1 MKNLSLVKGKYKQQK
16 NRKRLVRNV
25 TILIL
30 ALNSLFLSAQV
41 KFDASVSKTKL
52 GLNERLRVDF
62 VMNQNGDNFSP
73 PDFENFQIIGGPNQ
87 SIKTSYVNGERSFS
101 KTYSYFLQPLKKG
114 SIRIK
119 QASIE
124 IDGEEYKSLPIEVLI
139 TDSVSQ
145 PSESVTQYY
154 NDDDIELRALISK
167 GSPYL
172 NEPIT
177 VIYKLYYKAPIN
189 ISDARETETPNY
201 KDFWSQTI
209 KIPQLKVQREIY
221 KGQNYNVVE
230 WRKVVLYPQKSGQ
243 LEISPLSLNLVLDVP
258 TDKRD
263 FFGNVIYDQTSQF
276 ISTGMRRITVKDLP
290 LNNKPSS
297 FTGAVGQFE
306 FDVILNKSSLRA
318 TESFQ
323 AELKVKGEGNL
334 KLFDLPDLLV
344 PSSME
349 LFEPQRE
356 ESINT
361 NLSGMS
367 GSVTKLFT
375 VIPRFQGSFPIEE
388 VEFSY
393 FDPQLES
400 YKTLKSPRL
409 TVDVFDGPTIANSSS
424 NNTNVITP
432 NDSFRFIKTKANL
445 IKIDNSKFFES
456 QLFYV
461 LVSSPFAMVIAFVML
476 TAYTR
481 TRKSSTIE
489 LQKAQEKE
497 INKMID
503 AAKKSLNDK
512 NIFYDLIEKALLKTL
527 FLKFSINI
535 ENFNKEKIKSIS
547 RDKGVDEKTIS
558 KIIQLIENCESA
570 KYSRSSNSIM
580 NNDLNNAREVINL
593 ILKNK

>member
-1 MKNLSLVKGKYKQQK
+1 L
-16 NRKRLVRNV
+16 
-25 TILIL
+25 TL

-41 KFDASVSKTKL
+41 NFDASVSKTKL

-114 SIRIK
+114 SIIIK

-263 FFGNVIYDQTSQF
+263 FFGNVIYDQTTQI
-276 ISTGMRRITVKDLP
+276 ISTGMRTINVKDLP

-323 AELKVKGEGNL
+323 AELEVKGEGNL
-334 KLFDLPDLLV
+334 KLFDLPDLQV

-388 VEFSY
+388 LEFSY

-400 YKTLKSPRL
+400 YRILKSPRL
-409 TVDVFDGPTIANSSS
+409 TVDVFDGPTITNSSL
-424 NNTNVITP
+424 NNTNVIKP
-432 NDSFRFIKTKANL
+432 NDSFRFIKTKTNL
-445 IKIDNSKFFES
+445 IKIDNSRFFES

-461 LVSSPFAMVIAFVML
+461 LVSSPFAMVITFVML

-481 TRKSSTIE
+481 TRKSSTIK

-512 NIFYDLIEKALLKTL
+512 KIFYDLIEKALLKTL
-527 FLKFSINI
+527 LLKFSINI

-580 NNDLNNAREVINL
+580 NNDLNNVREVTKL
-593 ILKNK
+593 ILKNN

>member
-1 MKNLSLVKGKYKQQK
+1 M
-16 NRKRLVRNV
+16 VRNI
-25 TILIL
+25 TIFIL

-114 SIRIK
+114 SIKIK

-189 ISDARETETPNY
+189 ISDARETESPNY

-230 WRKVVLYPQKSGQ
+230 WRKVVLYPQKSGE

-263 FFGNVIYDQTSQF
+263 FFGNVIYDQTSQI
-276 ISTGMRRITVKDLP
+276 ISTGMRRINVKDLP

-306 FDVILNKSSLRA
+306 FDLILNKSSLRA

-344 PSSME
+344 PNSME

-424 NNTNVITP
+424 NNTNVISP

-445 IKIDNSKFFES
+445 IKIDDSEFFES
-456 QLFYV
+456 QLFYI
-461 LVSSPFAMVIAFVML
+461 LVSSPFVMVIAFVML

-481 TRKSSTIE
+481 NRKSSTIE

-570 KYSRSSNSIM
+570 KYSRSSNSMM
-580 NNDLNNAREVINL
+580 NNDLKTAIEVIKL

>member
-1 MKNLSLVKGKYKQQK
+1 M
-16 NRKRLVRNV
+16 VRNI

-114 SIRIK
+114 SIKIK

-243 LEISPLSLNLVLDVP
+243 LEISPLSLNLVH
-258 TDKRD
+258 
-263 FFGNVIYDQTSQF
+263 
-276 ISTGMRRITVKDLP
+276 
-290 LNNKPSS
+290 
-297 FTGAVGQFE
+297 
-306 FDVILNKSSLRA
+306 
-318 TESFQ
+318 
-323 AELKVKGEGNL
+323 KV
-334 KLFDLPDLLV
+334 
-344 PSSME
+344 
-349 LFEPQRE
+349 
-356 ESINT
+356 
-361 NLSGMS
+361 
-367 GSVTKLFT
+367 
-375 VIPRFQGSFPIEE
+375 
-388 VEFSY
+388 
-393 FDPQLES
+393 
-400 YKTLKSPRL
+400 
-409 TVDVFDGPTIANSSS
+409 
-424 NNTNVITP
+424 
-432 NDSFRFIKTKANL
+432 
-445 IKIDNSKFFES
+445 
-456 QLFYV
+456 
-461 LVSSPFAMVIAFVML
+461 
-476 TAYTR
+476 
-481 TRKSSTIE
+481 
-489 LQKAQEKE
+489 
-497 INKMID
+497 
-503 AAKKSLNDK
+503 
-512 NIFYDLIEKALLKTL
+512 
-527 FLKFSINI
+527 
-535 ENFNKEKIKSIS
+535 
-547 RDKGVDEKTIS
+547 
-558 KIIQLIENCESA
+558 
-570 KYSRSSNSIM
+570 
-580 NNDLNNAREVINL
+580 
-593 ILKNK
+593 

>member
-1 MKNLSLVKGKYKQQK
+1 M
-16 NRKRLVRNV
+16 VRNIL
-25 TILIL
+25 ILIL
-30 ALNSLFLSAQV
+30 ALNSLFISAQV

-62 VMNQNGDNFSP
+62 IMNQNGDNFSP

-114 SIRIK
+114 SIKIK

-263 FFGNVIYDQTSQF
+263 FFGNVIYDQTTQI
-276 ISTGMRRITVKDLP
+276 ISTGMRTINVKDLP

-323 AELKVKGEGNL
+323 AELEVKGEGNL
-334 KLFDLPDLLV
+334 KLFDLPDLQV

-388 VEFSY
+388 LEFSY

-400 YKTLKSPRL
+400 YRILKSPRL
-409 TVDVFDGPTIANSSS
+409 TIDVFDGPTITNSSL
-424 NNTNVITP
+424 NNTNVIKP
-432 NDSFRFIKTKANL
+432 NDSFRFIKTKTNL
-445 IKIDNSKFFES
+445 IKIDNSRFFES

-461 LVSSPFAMVIAFVML
+461 LVSSPFAMVITFVML

-481 TRKSSTIE
+481 TRKSSTIK

-512 NIFYDLIEKALLKTL
+512 KIFYDLIEKALLKTL
-527 FLKFSINI
+527 LLKFSINI

-580 NNDLNNAREVINL
+580 NNDLNNVREVTKL
-593 ILKNK
+593 ILKNN